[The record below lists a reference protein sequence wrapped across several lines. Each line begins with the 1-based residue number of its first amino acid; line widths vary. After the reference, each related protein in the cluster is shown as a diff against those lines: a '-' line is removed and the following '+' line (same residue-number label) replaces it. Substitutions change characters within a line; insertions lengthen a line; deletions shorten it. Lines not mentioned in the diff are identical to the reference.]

1 MVITPTIVLVVSICY
16 TLPETKLFP
25 WNSMLGRWTY
35 FLLGWQLKRPIFQFF
50 CSLPGKKIAPTPPPP
65 PSIIQPTTHQAEV
78 QDLAKRVPPEA
89 EKKGHRPHVTYALAP
104 GPVGPSSP
112 ASASGSGPGHR
123 MQGQR
128 SLPVLGGGG
137 HGGMR
142 RMQSLPQLVKS
153 GRGPNLPRRAWDLEN
168 TTGSPT
174 KKKGV

>member
-1 MVITPTIVLVVSICY
+1 MN
-16 TLPETKLFP
+16 LFP
-25 WNSMLGRWTY
+25 FGVAI
-35 FLLGWQLKRPIFQFF
+35 KRPILSFLLA
-50 CSLPGKKIAPTPPPP
+50 SREKNRPNPPPP
-65 PSIIQPTTHQAEV
+65 QPSIIQPTTHQAEV
-78 QDLAKRVPPEA
+78 QELAKRVPPET
-89 EKKGHRPHVTYALAP
+89 EKKHHRQHVTYAP

-112 ASASGSGPGHR
+112 ASASGSSGHR

>member
-1 MVITPTIVLVVSICY
+1 MALNPFHHPTDL
-16 TLPETKLFP
+16 E
-25 WNSMLGRWTY
+25 
-35 FLLGWQLKRPIFQFF
+35 
-50 CSLPGKKIAPTPPPP
+50 
-65 PSIIQPTTHQAEV
+65 AEV
-78 QDLAKRVPPEA
+78 QELAKRVPPEA
-89 EKKGHRPHVTYALAP
+89 EKKGHRQHVTYAP
-104 GPVGPSSP
+104 GPGPSSP

-128 SLPVLGGGG
+128 SLPVLSGGG